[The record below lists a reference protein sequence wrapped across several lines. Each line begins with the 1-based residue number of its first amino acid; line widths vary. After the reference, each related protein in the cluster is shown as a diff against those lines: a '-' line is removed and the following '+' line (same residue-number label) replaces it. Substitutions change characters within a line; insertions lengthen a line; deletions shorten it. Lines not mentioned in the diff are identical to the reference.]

1 MSTITK
7 KIRFIQ
13 LVDEAFE
20 DLELWYPVYRLRES
34 GIEVVLAGKETD
46 HTYHGK
52 YGVPAKA
59 DLRLADVNPEDFD
72 GLLIPGGWAPDKLR
86 RYPEVL
92 ELVRHMDKEHKIIGQ
107 ICHAGWVLVSA
118 GILEGRQVT
127 STPAIRDD
135 LVNAGAHWIDEP
147 VVADGAL
154 ISAKGPADLPQYMRT
169 LLSLMALC

>member
-1 MSTITK
+1 MSTTK

-20 DLELWYPVYRLRES
+20 DLELWYPVYRLREA
-34 GIEVVLAGKETD
+34 GIEVLLAGKEANRV
-46 HTYHGK
+46 YHGK
-52 YGVPAKA
+52 YGVPATT

-92 ELVRHMDKEHKIIGQ
+92 DLARHMDQENKIIGQ

-118 GILEGRQVT
+118 NTLKGKQVT

-147 VVADGAL
+147 VVTHGSL
-154 ISAKGPADLPQYMRT
+154 VSAKGPADLPQYMRA